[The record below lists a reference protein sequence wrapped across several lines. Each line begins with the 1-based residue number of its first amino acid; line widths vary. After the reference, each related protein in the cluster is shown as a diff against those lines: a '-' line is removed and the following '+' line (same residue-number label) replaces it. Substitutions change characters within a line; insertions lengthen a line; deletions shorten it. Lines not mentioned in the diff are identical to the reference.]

1 MVIHVNNE
9 KFMIDDA
16 KMSNLVAKFL
26 AWSDKVNK
34 QAKELYKCYYENNY
48 GELETVQDEI
58 EKLRN

>member
-34 QAKELYKCYYENNY
+34 QAKELYKCYENN
-48 GELETVQDEI
+48 
-58 EKLRN
+58 